1 MASKGDCSVKCD
13 SDINMP
19 SQGVAVKKFPLLGQ
33 SGSAGPGHSVQC
45 IQRPADMPFARMSC
59 SLPTRRTGF
68 SAETHFQRGGCYPW
82 GGRLLPCLFSSGDPN
97 HLGGTWYNMKII
109 RSHASISSP
118 ASPPLESLHPIT
130 SKPACSITQTTSRGS
145 KGING
150 KVTNE
155 SLLPIR
161 VFSSIMDFLKPNIMK
176 AGCLADLST
185 AASPLC

>member
-1 MASKGDCSVKCD
+1 MATYNIHTTLLVSNWVCVRGPMKKEKWKLRKGQPSRVYENMEVMASSWPLRETIALNVTVTF
-13 SDINMP
+13 NMP

-130 SKPACSITQTTSRGS
+130 SKP
-145 KGING
+145 
-150 KVTNE
+150 V
-155 SLLPIR
+155 P
-161 VFSSIMDFLKPNIMK
+161 
-176 AGCLADLST
+176 
-185 AASPLC
+185 